1 MVRLAVFM
9 AMVGECS
16 FWKIWVKTPT
26 QPNLLDPFC
35 ILSNHRNILVSKSV
49 LSSYL
54 VTQERLSLI
63 VLSSFII
70 APINFQVMLY
80 IIWYSCKYI
89 YICVYFQAMV
99 EPRRRSWWWVCAR
112 HVQKTDAPGARAT
125 GRSRGFRGWIQ
136 SAVCW
141 ILPSESTIA
150 PKPTS
155 GHSFVSTLYSCQIS
169 DLKQISWF
177 YILKLRT
184 SSTVHVS
191 I

>member
-16 FWKIWVKTPT
+16 FRKIWVKTPT

-80 IIWYSCKYI
+80 II
-89 YICVYFQAMV
+89 
-99 EPRRRSWWWVCAR
+99 
-112 HVQKTDAPGARAT
+112 
-125 GRSRGFRGWIQ
+125 
-136 SAVCW
+136 
-141 ILPSESTIA
+141 
-150 PKPTS
+150 
-155 GHSFVSTLYSCQIS
+155 
-169 DLKQISWF
+169 
-177 YILKLRT
+177 
-184 SSTVHVS
+184 
-191 I
+191 